1 MLKSIILSFYKE
13 SDSSE
18 HALEIKGSDVVILKL
33 FDITETVRY
42 NAGRLT
48 SHDIVHQ
55 LVIAVKNASEVFK
68 SLGLNDAD
76 LEEIKIIEDD
86 DNARTF
92 SVKLDRKIDVEFDED
107 LLIFRKLKKGN

>member
-18 HALEIKGSDVVILKL
+18 HTLEIKGSDVVILKL

-42 NAGRLT
+42 NHGNLT
-48 SHDIVHQ
+48 SHNVVHQ
-55 LVIAVKNASEVFK
+55 LVIVVKNTSKVFK

-76 LEEIKIIEDD
+76 LEEIKIIEDND
-86 DNARTF
+86 KSRTF
-92 SVKLDRKIDVEFDED
+92 SVKLDRKIDVEFGKD
-107 LLIFRKLKKGN
+107 LLIFRKLKKG

>member
-1 MLKSIILSFYKE
+1 MIKSIILSFYKE

-18 HALEIKGSDVVILKL
+18 HTLEIEGSDVVMLKL

-48 SHDIVHQ
+48 SHDVVHQ
-55 LVIAVKNASEVFK
+55 LVIAVKNTSEVFK

-76 LEEIKIIEDD
+76 LEEIMIVEDD
-86 DNARTF
+86 NSSRTF
-92 SVKLDRKIDVEFDED
+92 SVKLDRKVEVEFDED
-107 LLIFRKLKKGN
+107 LLIFRKVKK

>member
-18 HALEIKGSDVVILKL
+18 HTLEIKGSDVAIFKL

-42 NAGRLT
+42 NHGNLT
-48 SHDIVHQ
+48 SHDVVHQ
-55 LVIAVKNASEVFK
+55 LVIAVKNTSEVFK

-76 LEEIKIIEDD
+76 LEEIKIIEDND
-86 DNARTF
+86 KSRTF
-92 SVKLDRKIDVEFDED
+92 SVKLDRKIDVEFGED
-107 LLIFRKLKKGN
+107 LLIFRKLKKG

>member
-18 HALEIKGSDVVILKL
+18 HTLEIKGSDVAIFKL

-42 NAGRLT
+42 NHGNLT
-48 SHDIVHQ
+48 SHDVVHQ
-55 LVIAVKNASEVFK
+55 LVIAVKNTSEVFK

-76 LEEIKIIEDD
+76 LEEIMIVEEDET
-86 DNARTF
+86 RTF
-92 SVKLDRKIDVEFDED
+92 SVKLDRKIDVEFGED
-107 LLIFRKLKKGN
+107 LLIFRKLKKG